1 MFDKVL
7 VANRGEIAVRVIRA
21 CRDLG
26 ITAVAVHSPAD
37 ADALHVRLAD
47 EAYLLPGSTAAES
60 YLNVEA
66 IMQVVDENDVDA
78 VHPGYGFLSESTA
91 LAEALAARDKTFI
104 GPGVAAIE
112 LMGSKISA
120 REAAVAAG
128 VPVVPGLTHAVRSAD
143 EVLEFAAVH
152 GYPVAI
158 KASYGGGGR
167 GMKVVS
173 RDEDVDDAFES
184 AQREATA
191 YFGRGDVYLE
201 RYLAHPKHIEMQI
214 FADMHGD
221 VVWLGERDCSVQRR
235 HQKLVEES
243 PAPGLPAETRRRM
256 GEAAAAVARHVGYV
270 NAGTVEF
277 LVEGGEF
284 FFLEMNTRLQ
294 VEHPVT
300 ELVTGFDLVA
310 EQLRVAAGEPL
321 SFTQSDVVSRGHAIE
336 VRISAEDPS
345 GGRFL
350 PSPGRIERLQTPA
363 GFGVR
368 VDSGYASGDTVSEYY
383 DGLVAKIIC
392 WGDSR
397 EIAIA
402 RTRRAL
408 DELVVEGIATTTS
421 AQLIIL
427 QHPEFVAGTHDT
439 RWLEEHVTLPDN
451 VVDDA
456 EGLGGD
462 ADAGTEPLGAPD
474 RSLVEVGGRR
484 FWIPRFEAGSTATA
498 SADPGASIASPL
510 AGLARGSGTAARVG
524 DGVIK
529 APMQG
534 TVVKILVEVGQ
545 DVEASDIVCV
555 LEAMKMENPIKAGRA
570 GKVERIDV
578 APGTTVSPGEV
589 MAVVA

>member
-7 VANRGEIAVRVIRA
+7 IANRGEIAVRVIRA

-26 ITAVAVHSPAD
+26 ITAVAVYSPVD

-47 EAYLLPGSTAAES
+47 ESYPLPGSTAAES
-60 YLNVEA
+60 YLDVEA
-66 IMQVVDENDVDA
+66 IMTIVDDNDVDA

-91 LAEALAARDKTFI
+91 LAEALHARGKTFI
-104 GPGVAAIE
+104 GPGVEAIDT
-112 LMGSKISA
+112 MGSKISA

-128 VPVVPGLTHAVRSAD
+128 VPVVPGITHAIRSTD
-143 EVLEFAAVH
+143 EVLDFAAAH

-158 KASYGGGGR
+158 KAAYGGGGR

-173 RDEDVDDAFES
+173 REEDVSDALES
-184 AQREATA
+184 AQREAAT

-214 FADMHGD
+214 FADTHGD

-243 PAPGLPAETRRRM
+243 PAPGLPDETRQRM

-277 LVEGGEF
+277 LVEGDQF

-310 EQLRVAAGEPL
+310 EQLRVAAGERL
-321 SFTQSDVVSRGHAIE
+321 SFTQSDVVSRGHAVE

-350 PSPGRIERLQTPA
+350 PSPGRIGRLQLPA

-368 VDSGYASGDTVSEYY
+368 VDSGYTSGDTVSEYY

-392 WGDSR
+392 WGESR
-397 EIAIA
+397 EIAVA

-408 DELVVEGIATTTS
+408 DELEVEGIATTTP

-439 RWLEEHVTLPDN
+439 RWLEEYVTLPETL
-451 VVDDA
+451 VDAA
-456 EGLGGD
+456 ED
-462 ADAGTEPLGAPD
+462 VAADVDAGAESTAPD

-484 FWIPRFEAGSTATA
+484 FWIPRFGAATTTA
-498 SADPGASIASPL
+498 SADPDASITSPL

-534 TVVKILVEVGQ
+534 TVVKVLVAVGQ
-545 DVEASDIVCV
+545 DVVASDIVCV

-578 APGTTVSPGEV
+578 AAGTTVSPGEV